1 MDKERLAEIIG
12 SVKTAFDMVISDLEG
27 CAGFDKEQT
36 ERDRDDAIRLLM
48 KQVKQRF
55 FVDENGKW
63 TPLPIVTKWTPPPK
77 VTRCKDCKWGDPTRN
92 EANENMIFCYNGE
105 TGIED
110 GYLHEPDWFCAEGEP
125 KEGENDA

>member
-12 SVKTAFDMVISDLEG
+12 SVKTAFDMVLSDLEG
-27 CAGFDKEQT
+27 CSGFDKEQT
-36 ERDRDDAIRLLM
+36 ERDRDDAVRLLM
-48 KQVKQRF
+48 KQAEQMF

-63 TPLPIVTKWTPPPK
+63 IPLPI

-92 EANENMIFCYNGE
+92 EANENMIFCYNGG

-110 GYLHEPDWFCAEGEP
+110 GYLHEPDWFCAEGER
-125 KEGENDA
+125 KDGDDDG